1 MYRIG
6 LFLANND
13 FLTSN
18 FYLLSHKNMESFDE
32 CSTNDTIVEDMETEL
47 CFNEES
53 SNTQGAD
60 VTHTLKS
67 GWPACQGKL
76 TFTNSNSEEKVY
88 VA

>member
-1 MYRIG
+1 MYRRELI
-6 LFLANND
+6 FANNY
-13 FLTSN
+13 FLTST
-18 FYLLSHKNMESFDE
+18 FLSHKHMKSYGE